1 MALDDQKEATERSEQ
16 QAANEILDSMENLD
30 ERVISTDARKRP
42 IPPPFLRKANPV
54 LDSSKISI
62 SGDGMR

>member
-1 MALDDQKEATERSEQ
+1 MALDDRKEATERSEQ

-42 IPPPFLRKANPV
+42 IPPPCLRKANPV